1 MPLKPSQGEQA
12 APASGHFA
20 LLMDTSGTRLAIR
33 PGASLWLVE
42 DASQLDKI
50 FPLTLSKV
58 SVKKLK
64 FTMANEDGGV
74 SEYSY
79 RLESS
84 KPLNKKAL
92 ERLVKNRS
100 GMSMPKVQK

>member
-1 MPLKPSQGEQA
+1 MPFKPSQLEQH
-12 APASGHFA
+12 APEGGHFA

-42 DASQLDKI
+42 DPSQMDKI

-64 FTMANEDGGV
+64 FTMVDKDGGV

-79 RLESS
+79 RLESAR
-84 KPLNKKAL
+84 PLNKAAL
-92 ERLVKNRS
+92 DKFVKNR
-100 GMSMPKVQK
+100 GDKPVKVQK